1 MTPTDVKLCFS
12 YHNQGDSGVH
22 VSLLIALNE
31 RNVKQ
36 RDHIQPIIW
45 QEMNISHHE
54 KRSKIAFL
62 TLINVRAVSAVCE
75 LPVKHSLGLHELYDI
90 LSGFAV
96 VFMWLTALQFLHIF
110 LCHLDSTRL
119 GFAFSQ
125 SGHLMINRREKNE
138 LPSTDLRAWSMS
150 TWFWLL
156 VIRTWW
162 IRQGVKW
169 IFKLSRLCEK
179 TFKEWQCQLN
189 KESKETFS

>member
-1 MTPTDVKLCFS
+1 MWLLFMTPTDVKLCFS

-54 KRSKIAFL
+54 KRSKIVFL
-62 TLINVRAVSAVCE
+62 TLINVRAISAVCE

-96 VFMWLTALQFLHIF
+96 VFTWLTALQFLHIF

-125 SGHLMINRREKNE
+125 SGHLMINRRKKPNCLRQTCE
-138 LPSTDLRAWSMS
+138 LGACRHDFGWS
-150 TWFWLL
+150 
-156 VIRTWW
+156 
-162 IRQGVKW
+162 
-169 IFKLSRLCEK
+169 
-179 TFKEWQCQLN
+179 
-189 KESKETFS
+189 